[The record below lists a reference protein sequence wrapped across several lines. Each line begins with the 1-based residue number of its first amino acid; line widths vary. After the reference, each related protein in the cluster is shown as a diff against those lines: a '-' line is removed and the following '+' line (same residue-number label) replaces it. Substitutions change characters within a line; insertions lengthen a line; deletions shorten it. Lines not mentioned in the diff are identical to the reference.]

1 MERDEVGTMALL
13 RARRHDVLLPSVARH
28 GGRIFKVMGDGVLI
42 EFTSV
47 VNAVECAIDLQD
59 AMKAQNADLPADQH
73 ILLRIGINLGDVIVE
88 GSDLYG
94 DGVNLAARLE
104 SLAEPGGIC
113 VSGDVYHQVRNKL
126 QTQFQDL
133 GEQKV
138 KNIVG
143 PVHAYQVQADGA
155 GAGTMESPDTDRSA
169 ATLPKK
175 LSIAVLPF
183 ANMSGDPEQEY
194 FSDGLTEDIIT
205 ELSRFRDLLV
215 IARNSSFAFKG
226 QAIDVKEVGRKL
238 GARHVLEGSVRRVGN
253 RVRITA
259 QLVET
264 AAGNHLWAERYDRD
278 LEDIFS
284 VQDELVRA
292 ISGVIP
298 GQLDRHAVEKL
309 RRTPP
314 DNQTA
319 FDCELRGRWALR
331 HWNEDLSNA
340 LEWFAKAIKADPNYA
355 QAHAG
360 IAMAYSYGLYILGLP
375 PEEILV
381 RAKEHAQ
388 RAIALDDTNP
398 TINAYA
404 AFTYNLAAEYKL
416 ARNYAERALA
426 LNPNDAFVLFVQA
439 STLLYAGGEPNK
451 ALEWLE
457 KSERIEPYTTDDYR
471 FDILEDCY
479 YTLGDYEKVIGLH
492 DVHRLPGFQ
501 KLILAAAFAQTGQ
514 IEKAKMAVEEYEQTR
529 PCRARRGD
537 HDQEPR
543 ANVRPARGSRPVA

>member
-1 MERDEVGTMALL
+1 MVERNASLPESKRIEV
-13 RARRHDVLLPSVARH
+13 
-28 GGRIFKVMGDGVLI
+28 
-42 EFTSV
+42 
-47 VNAVECAIDLQD
+47 
-59 AMKAQNADLPADQH
+59 
-73 ILLRIGINLGDVIVE
+73 RIGINLGEVIVE
-88 GSDLYG
+88 GEDRYG
-94 DGVNLAARLE
+94 DGVNVAARLQQ
-104 SLAEPGGIC
+104 LADPGGIC
-113 VSGDVYHQVRNKL
+113 VSGKVSKEVEKKL
-126 QTQFQDL
+126 AFGFEPM
-133 GEQKV
+133 GEQRM
-138 KNIVG
+138 KNIAE
-143 PVHAYQVQADGA
+143 PVACFRVSVHLPPAARTEPTVPIPA
-155 GAGTMESPDTDRSA
+155 SLPDK
-169 ATLPKK
+169 P
-175 LSIAVLPF
+175 SIAVLPF

-226 QAIDVKEVGRKL
+226 QVVDVKEVGRKL
-238 GARHVLEGSVRRVGN
+238 GARHVLEGSVRRAGN

-259 QLVET
+259 QLTET

-292 ISGVIP
+292 ISGAIP

-314 DNQTA
+314 DNLTA

-331 HWNEDLSNA
+331 HWNEDLSIA
-340 LEWFAKAIKADPNYA
+340 LEWFTKAIKADPNYA
-355 QAHAG
+355 LAHAG
-360 IAMAYSYGLYILGLP
+360 IAMAYCYGLYILGLP

-398 TINAYA
+398 TALAYA
-404 AFTYNLAAEYKL
+404 AFTYNLLAAEYKL

-426 LNPNDAFVLFVQA
+426 LNPNDPFVLFVQA
-439 STLLYAGGEPNK
+439 ATLLYAGGEPKK
-451 ALEWLE
+451 ALQWLE
-457 KSERIEPYTTDDYR
+457 KSERIEPYTTDDHR

-492 DVHRLPGFQ
+492 DVHRLPAFS

-514 IEKAKMAVEEYEQTR
+514 IEKAKLAVEEYEQTR
-529 PCRARRGD
+529 PAGHDAATFIKAHMRMCAR
-537 HDQEPR
+537 QEDR
-543 ANVRPARGSRPVA
+543 DRWLEGYRKAGLPV